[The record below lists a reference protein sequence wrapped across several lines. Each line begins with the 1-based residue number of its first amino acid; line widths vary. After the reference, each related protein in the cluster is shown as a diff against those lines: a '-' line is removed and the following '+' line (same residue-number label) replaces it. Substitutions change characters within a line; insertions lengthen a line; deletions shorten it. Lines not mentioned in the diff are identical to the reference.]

1 MAIDYIVLKNEILT
15 DPLTYG
21 YAAFVAAG
29 EPENVA
35 AALNKV
41 RDGLDGETA
50 ITVRKADVA
59 SKDIWEAISIA
70 DFPALPSNPNATA
83 LSTERRSLSW
93 LEGLAN
99 IPTIRLLNDDGSNT
113 PVIGNLQGMFPAG
126 TGTRNRLI
134 ALGQRFGAR
143 AEQLFGTG
151 TVISITDV
159 SIALRS

>member
-35 AALNKV
+35 AALNKL
-41 RDGLDGETA
+41 RDGTDGETA

-59 SKDIWEAISIA
+59 SKDIWEAIAIA
-70 DFPALPSNPNATA
+70 DFPALPANPNATA

-99 IPTIRLLNDDGSNT
+99 IPLVRLLNDDGTDT
-113 PVIGNLQGMFPAG
+113 PVVVNL
-126 TGTRNRLI
+126 TGIFLVGSPT
-134 ALGQRFGAR
+134 
-143 AEQLFGTG
+143 
-151 TVISITDV
+151 
-159 SIALRS
+159 